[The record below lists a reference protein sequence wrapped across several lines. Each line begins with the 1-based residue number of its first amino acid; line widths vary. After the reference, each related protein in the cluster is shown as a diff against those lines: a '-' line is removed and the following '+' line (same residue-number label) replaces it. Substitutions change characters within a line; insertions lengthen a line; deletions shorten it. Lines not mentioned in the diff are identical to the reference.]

1 MGKENEHGPDADPGT
16 LAAVEARLAEL
27 EHRKEGDFDDLLGE
41 FPDEKSIALRDIA
54 YRMRNYL
61 LDRHDEDT
69 VRRLLVA
76 QYPDDRERGGLQWG
90 PGCTKADDL
99 ALEVLGLIG
108 SAFKVDDKRMHIL
121 LSGEDGWSGAK
132 SRVGGAKGR
141 VTQNAQRG
149 TSVHIDQILDFA
161 RRDTVRER
169 GWKVRIA
176 EKVGCSVT
184 HVRNTI
190 KEYSQ

>member
-1 MGKENEHGPDADPGT
+1 MVNRKGPDVDAGT
-16 LAAVEARLAEL
+16 LAAANAALEKL
-27 EHRKEGDFDDLLGE
+27 EHRREGDFDGLLGE
-41 FPDEKSIALRDIA
+41 FPDEKSIVLRDIA

-90 PGCTKADDL
+90 PSCTEADDL

-108 SAFKVDDKRMHIL
+108 SAFKVDAERMHIL
-121 LSGEDGWSGAK
+121 ISGKDGWSGAK

-141 VTQNAQRG
+141 DTQKGQAG
-149 TSVHIDQILDFA
+149 SSVIVDQILDLA
-161 RRDTVRER
+161 RRDTVRKR
-169 GWKVRIA
+169 GWKAHIA
-176 EKVGCSVT
+176 KEAECTPQYVGQI
-184 HVRNTI
+184 I
-190 KEYSQ
+190 KQNRK